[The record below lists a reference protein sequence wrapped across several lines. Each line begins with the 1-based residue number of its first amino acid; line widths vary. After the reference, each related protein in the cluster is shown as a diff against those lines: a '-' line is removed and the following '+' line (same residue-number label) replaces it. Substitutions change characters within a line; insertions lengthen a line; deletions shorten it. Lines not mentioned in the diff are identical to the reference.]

1 MNDEL
6 NGHNAADDGAD
17 ASTATAS
24 TATVV
29 VNGPLSWGSSFEK
42 LLDDVSG
49 LHAFAVSLKRKKYTV
64 GL

>member
-49 LHAFAVSLKRKKYTV
+49 LHAFAVS
-64 GL
+64 